1 MAKLT
6 AEMRTFL
13 ASGRDPITV
22 FVGTAANDG
31 MPNISA
37 KGTFIHVVDD
47 KTLAYADVYSLK
59 TMENMQHNPQ
69 VCIAAINAKTY
80 KGYQFNG
87 VGELVEEGP
96 LLQEAQKQNPA
107 TKTVTKVKLTSIYL
121 MDYGPEAGKKVG

>member
-6 AEMRTFL
+6 TEMKTFL

-22 FVGTAANDG
+22 FVGTAADDG

-37 KGTFIHVVDD
+37 KGTFIQVVDD
-47 KTLAYADVYSLK
+47 QTLAYADVYSLK
-59 TMENMQHNPQ
+59 TMENLKHNPH

-80 KGYQFNG
+80 KGYQFKG

-96 LLQEAQKQNPA
+96 LVQEAQKQNPG

>member
-6 AEMRTFL
+6 DEMKSFL
-13 ASGRDPITV
+13 ASGRDPVTV

-47 KTLAYADVYSLK
+47 QTLAYADVYSLK
-59 TMENMQHNPQ
+59 TMENLKHNPH

-80 KGYQFNG
+80 KGYQFKG
-87 VGELVEEGP
+87 IGELVEEGP
-96 LLQEAQKQNPA
+96 LVQEAQRQNPA
-107 TKTVTKVKLTSIYL
+107 AKTVTKVKLSSIYL
-121 MDYGPEAGKKVG
+121 MDYGAQAGKKVG